1 MKKVRVSQLSP
12 GMVFSDHVYIDETS
26 LLVPK
31 GTPLRQR
38 DLDELVRWKI
48 REVYT
53 DGVPVARPRPASALG
68 HGAAPEPSIS
78 RVEPDGVPPDA
89 EPEHRDRSTVS
100 DLYRPLV
107 SQLSILF
114 ERISRGADLDPSG
127 LDRIRDAVFAIV
139 RGSRERII
147 RFMLS
152 GVQRDH
158 GPAESAL
165 NTALISVLVGTEM
178 KLTSVR
184 LGELAVGALLHDVG
198 MLLLPGTIT
207 GKRGGL
213 TEEEHR
219 RMRQHPLQSY
229 RIITKA
235 LGYPDSVGKVALH
248 HHERWDGDGYPA
260 GLKED
265 AIDRLARIVA
275 VADSFEAMISSRPYR
290 SPMIGYTAM
299 KTILSETS
307 RRFDPQV
314 LTVFIRTFGIYPIGS
329 IVLLSDS
336 RIARV
341 ERVHPDAPIRPLV
354 RLLSPAGTK
363 GGTDTGSPVDLRS
376 EPHLFIVKAVDPAAG
391 TPGRADR

>member
-26 LLVPK
+26 LLVSK
-31 GTPLRQR
+31 GSPLRQR
-38 DLDELVRWKI
+38 DLDELIRWNI

-53 DGVPVARPRPASALG
+53 DGVPVVRPRPVSNPTPG
-68 HGAAPEPSIS
+68 SES
-78 RVEPDGVPPDA
+78 RHPIYRA
-89 EPEHRDRSTVS
+89 EPIGGQPDSEPERRELSTVP
-100 DLYRPLV
+100 DLYLPLA
-107 SQLSILF
+107 SQLSIFF
-114 ERISRGADLDPSG
+114 ERISRGADLDPAG

-147 RFMLS
+147 RFMLA
-152 GVQRDH
+152 GTQRDH

-178 KLTSVR
+178 KLPSIR
-184 LGELAVGALLHDVG
+184 LEELAVGALLHDIG
-198 MLLLPGTIT
+198 MLLLPETILK
-207 GKRGGL
+207 KRGGL
-213 TEEEHR
+213 SEDEYR
-219 RMRQHPLQSY
+219 RMRQHPFQSY

-235 LGYPDSVGKVALH
+235 FGYPDSVGKVALH
-248 HHERWDGDGYPA
+248 HHERWDGDGYPS
-260 GLKED
+260 GLKAE
-265 AIDRLARIVA
+265 AIDPLARIVA
-275 VADSFEAMISSRPYR
+275 VTDSFDAMISSRPYR

-307 RRFDPQV
+307 RRFDPEV

-354 RLLSPAGTK
+354 RLLSSGGVK
-363 GGTDTGSPVDLRS
+363 GETDADPKIDLRN
-376 EPHLFIVKAVDPAAG
+376 EPQLFIVKAVDPAAAA
-391 TPGRADR
+391 PGRAGR